1 MNAKQ
6 VLAAVA
12 ITLAGSAAMATEATQ
27 FNPAPATLSRAEVK
41 ADLARALADGTIARG
56 EASQYDY
63 SVAVVKA
70 APSGLA
76 RSEVRA
82 EARAFARSHAFNSLY
97 VGS

>member
-27 FNPAPATLSRAEVK
+27 FDPAPATLSRAEVK
-41 ADLARALADGTIARG
+41 AEVVRAVADGTIARG
-56 EASQYDY
+56 EATQFVDQPAKGAPTA
-63 SVAVVKA
+63 VARA
-70 APSGLA
+70 D
-76 RSEVRA
+76 VRA

>member
-12 ITLAGSAAMATEATQ
+12 ITLVGSAAMATEATQ
-27 FNPAPATLSRAEVK
+27 FNPAPSTLTRAEVK
-41 ADLARALADGTIARG
+41 ADLAHAVADGLIARG

-63 SVAVVKA
+63 APAKA
-70 APSGLA
+70 AAGALA
-76 RSEVRA
+76 RTEVRA